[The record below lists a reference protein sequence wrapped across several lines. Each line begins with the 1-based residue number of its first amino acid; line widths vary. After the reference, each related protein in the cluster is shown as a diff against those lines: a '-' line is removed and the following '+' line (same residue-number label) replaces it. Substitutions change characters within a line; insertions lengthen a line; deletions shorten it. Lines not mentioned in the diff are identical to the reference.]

1 MNAEL
6 EIVYPKRTMTPVP
19 LSYFRIPL
27 VLLSVVAVVCIATVV
42 DPPAGRTN
50 WLLEVGPGIGG
61 IMVLIGLYR
70 RFPMSHMVY
79 FFVFLHMFIL
89 IYGGYYTYAE
99 TPLGNWAKEV
109 FGLSR
114 NHYDRV
120 GHIALGVFPAF
131 IIREVLLRNTPLRRG
146 GWLYFIIISVVLA
159 VAAFWELLE
168 WWVTL
173 LVASDVG
180 SAFLGSQGD
189 IWDAQWDMFLAL
201 IGAMVALLI
210 LSRLHDRS
218 IAQLNKAQSGI
229 INLNE

>member
-1 MNAEL
+1 M
-6 EIVYPKRTMTPVP
+6 KPVP

-201 IGAMVALLI
+201 IGAMVALPI

>member
-1 MNAEL
+1 MNSES
-6 EIVYPKRTMTPVP
+6 EIVYPKRTTTSVS

-42 DPPAGRTN
+42 DPPAGRIN
-50 WLLEVGPGIGG
+50 WLLEVGPGLAG
-61 IMVLIGLYR
+61 IIVLIGLYR
-70 RFPMSHMVY
+70 RFPMSHMAY

-109 FGLSR
+109 FGFSR

-120 GHIALGVFPAF
+120 GHVALGVFPAF

-146 GWLYFIIISVVLA
+146 GWLYFIVISVVLA

-201 IGAMVALLI
+201 IGSMVALPI

-218 IAQLNKAQSGI
+218 IAKLTKAQSSI
-229 INLNE
+229 ITLND